1 MSRRR
6 ATPALSQSPG
16 QSQSGCRGPCG
27 EHRPAAATV
36 RADPDRLLL
45 ASVED
50 LALSEGFRAYL
61 KRLNSMRDKHVN
73 ELVSQADPTQ
83 FYRTQGR
90 IEALAGRWK
99 SIRS

>member
-1 MSRRR
+1 MKTR
-6 ATPALSQSPG
+6 TI
-16 QSQSGCRGPCG
+16 
-27 EHRPAAATV
+27 AATV

-61 KRLNSMRDKHVN
+61 KRLSSMRDKHVN

-90 IEALAGRWK
+90 IEALGRAMEIHQILTQE
-99 SIRS
+99 IREKVKGKPQ